1 MGISRTAFNIN
12 ELTIAT
18 FHAALRQQTTS
29 CTAVVCA
36 YLERIAHHDQAL
48 QSLISI
54 NNNAI
59 AAAHEKD
66 EETRTLCDRN
76 QPFPTLH
83 GVPVILKD
91 NIGTFD
97 LPTSA
102 GNKALAT
109 LRTSEDSSVVA
120 DLRRAGAIILAKANL
135 HEFAL
140 HGTTTSSLGGQTRNP
155 YDLTRTPGGSSGG
168 TAAALAANLGLVGCG
183 TDTMNSL
190 RSPASACAIVGFRP
204 TLGRISCR
212 GIIPVCSTQDVVGP
226 MGRTVADV
234 RTLYTAMMGGM
245 EPAGRES
252 RPPGEIRIGVLDAYF
267 HLEESRSS
275 LPEALVEENEIVQR
289 VIRAAVS
296 SIGEAVH
303 ITLVPVEPTADWRL
317 ATLLVQ
323 ADTQAFEFRE
333 CLDGFLQSSVVS
345 STPHRSLESIA
356 QSGEFDKNA
365 ITEVFTA
372 PLEKPE
378 IYSRRSAEYRAQLDF
393 IASLK
398 ESVQRCF
405 DAAGI
410 DFMVYPHQRHLAVP
424 IGMTRQPRRNGV
436 LAALTGRPAI
446 CVPAGRSPPT
456 PSAIQGIPIGL
467 EIMGRYEHDE
477 ALLDV
482 AEQIEYILQARAT
495 PIE

>member
-183 TDTMNSL
+183 
-190 RSPASACAIVGFRP
+190 SPVEESSRCA
-204 TLGRISCR
+204 
-212 GIIPVCSTQDVVGP
+212 DVVYG
-226 MGRTVADV
+226 DD
-234 RTLYTAMMGGM
+234 GGM